1 MKTLE
6 EKIIQKVYYLE
17 TRQTLSQL
25 FYRLTL
31 MTGLTIAGI
40 FLIIFTIREL
50 TQLQTLDLLEIFFE
64 DLGVIKENIWE
75 VFGIILQEIPAAEIL
90 FAIISLVLSVIL
102 LSKFVYNFGK
112 LKNRISSLIKFWFHR
127 VWLGSTASDAVL
139 KL

>member
-6 EKIIQKVYYLE
+6 QKIIKKVYYLE

-31 MTGLTIAGI
+31 MIGLTIAGI

-75 VFGIILQEIPAAEIL
+75 VIDIIFLEAPAWEIL
-90 FAIISLVLSVIL
+90 FAIISLILFLIL
-102 LSKFVYNFGK
+102 LSKFIRNFSK
-112 LKNRISSLIKFWFHR
+112 VKNKISSLIKFW
-127 VWLGSTASDAVL
+127 LP
-139 KL
+139 K

>member
-6 EKIIQKVYYLE
+6 QKIIKKVYYLE

-31 MTGLTIAGI
+31 MIGLTIAGI

-64 DLGVIKENIWE
+64 DVGVIKENIWE

-90 FAIISLVLSVIL
+90 FAIISLILFLIL
-102 LSKFVYNFGK
+102 LSKFIRNFSK
-112 LKNRISSLIKFWFHR
+112 VKNKISSLIKFW
-127 VWLGSTASDAVL
+127 LP
-139 KL
+139 K